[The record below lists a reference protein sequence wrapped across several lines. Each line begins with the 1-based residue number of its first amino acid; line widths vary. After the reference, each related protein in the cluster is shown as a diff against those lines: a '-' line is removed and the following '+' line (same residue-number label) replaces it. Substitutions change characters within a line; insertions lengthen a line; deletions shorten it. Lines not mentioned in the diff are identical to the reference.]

1 MPSPM
6 IEHMLVCAGRWKG
19 GDLVDYCLSCK
30 RLRTAGKDEFYSPPS
45 DEVDG
50 RCLQFLSG
58 KIMNQT
64 ALNSEPARMNT

>member
-19 GDLVDYCLSCK
+19 ANLEDECLSCK

-45 DEVDG
+45 DRVDG
-50 RCLQFLSG
+50 RCPQFLER
-58 KIMNQT
+58 KNY
-64 ALNSEPARMNT
+64 EPDHLK

>member
-50 RCLQFLSG
+50 RCPEFFKLDWL
-58 KIMNQT
+58 IN
-64 ALNSEPARMNT
+64 NTEN